1 MAGVLTRLLSP
12 AGVLLTANTGEV
24 ALIDGTPSSAV
35 GEVGD
40 VEGEV
45 VDKLATTS
53 LAVCSVVGTNTG
65 TGVTSALG
73 GTGGAGT
80 LAFTV

>member
-1 MAGVLTRLLSP
+1 MLLTASVGEVAL
-12 AGVLLTANTGEV
+12 GVLLTASVGEV
-24 ALIDGTPSSAV
+24 ALTNGTPSSTV

-40 VEGEV
+40 MEVEV
-45 VDKLATTS
+45 VVKLATTS
-53 LAVCSVVGTNTG
+53 LAVDWVVGTNTG

-80 LAFTV
+80 LALTV